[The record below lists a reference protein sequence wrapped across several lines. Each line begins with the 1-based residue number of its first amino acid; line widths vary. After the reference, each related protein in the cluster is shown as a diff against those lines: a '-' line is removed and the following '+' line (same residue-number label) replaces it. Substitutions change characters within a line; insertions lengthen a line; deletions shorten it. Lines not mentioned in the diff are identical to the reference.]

1 MMPAATDPL
10 DGLNKP
16 LDAFDVTYYQQASD
30 RRIVFRI
37 HDLVTD

>member
-16 LDAFDVTYYQQASD
+16 LDAFDVTYYQQVLA
-30 RRIVFRI
+30 RKR
-37 HDLVTD
+37 